1 MPDAVKASAAPGPLE
16 PVLLAGSVNLLAGTS
31 GVGKTAFLAFL
42 AKQLSHQSPVF
53 GVPPSLQQPPYQAY
67 IGTNRSWVHSSSKW
81 FNLEGLGHLKHY
93 SLVDDKPFKKRRMK
107 GKADRLAVLTECLAR
122 VSPNGKSFPPG
133 SLVYVDSLALFLG
146 GNLLDS
152 DATAVALL
160 EVRELC
166 QDLGDVALIGTM
178 DASKPKS
185 DKKQG
190 YARLQD
196 HILGSTSLYT
206 YSDTQM
212 FLASPEELGKKTYTF
227 LWAPHHCKSKTFS
240 LSRDDAGRFLS
251 EETTAEVAASWIV
264 GALRR
269 ADGGVLQFVDLFK
282 QAVERDL
289 SRKTLQRQLDAEVSS
304 GRVRKVGHG
313 KYGLAPTQ

>member
-1 MPDAVKASAAPGPLE
+1 MTPAVAHFPGPLE

-42 AKQLSHQSPVF
+42 AKQLQHQAPVF
-53 GVPPSLQQPPYQAY
+53 GVEPSLSSPPYQAY
-67 IGTNRSWVHSSSKW
+67 IGTNRSWKHSSSKW
-81 FNLEGLGHLKHY
+81 FNLEGVTLPHY
-93 SLVDDKPFKKRRMK
+93 SLVDDAAFKKRRMR
-107 GKADRLAVLTECLAR
+107 GKADRLAVLTECLHK
-122 VSPNGKSFPPG
+122 VSPDGKSFPPG
-133 SLVYVDSLALFLG
+133 ALVYVDSLALFLG

-152 DATAVALL
+152 DAVAVALL

-166 QDLGDVALIGTM
+166 QDLGHVSLIGTM

-212 FLASPEELGKKTYTF
+212 FLAAPEELKTKTYTF
-227 LWAPHHCKSKTFS
+227 LWAPHHSKPRTLA

-251 EETTAEVAASWIV
+251 EETTAIVAASWIV
-264 GALRR
+264 GAL
-269 ADGGVLQFVDLFK
+269 AGGPLRFVELFK
-282 QAVERDL
+282 LAVERDL
-289 SRKTLQRQLDAEVSS
+289 SRKTLQRQLDLEIDS
-304 GRVRKVGHG
+304 GRVRKVSHG
-313 KYGLAPTQ
+313 TYGLAPTQ